1 MARFEAEGIEALTE
15 QLGALDRDVIKS
27 IVMAGAD
34 AAAKQMT
41 SDTQEYRH
49 VVTGEMA
56 KSAGPGEYHEGLGE
70 AWVNVYPQGTDRR
83 GVSNAVKA
91 YVINYGIGKRP
102 RTKRSRGKVKN
113 RTGDKFIT
121 GNERRM
127 EEVVSAAM
135 QAESDRQIAEI
146 NGR

>member
-15 QLGALDRDVIKS
+15 QIGRLDREVIKS

-41 SDTQEYRH
+41 SDTLEYRH

-56 KSAGPGEYHEGLGE
+56 QAAGPAEYHEGLGE

-127 EEVVSAAM
+127 EEVVSSAM

>member
-15 QLGALDRDVIKS
+15 QLGTLDRDVIKS

-56 KSAGPGEYHEGLGE
+56 KSAGPAEYHEGLGE

-127 EEVVSAAM
+127 EEVVSSAM